1 MNILYFHA
9 NLLRNNYR
17 CDQVR
22 QRLREFIAQS
32 SIDVILISGI
42 DDTHT
47 RQLNE
52 MQEFLSEINIP
63 LISKNGSYQI
73 KDSYIAMDE
82 AGLAIQD
89 KRFFPLDGTV
99 MVIETDPILTGNYVT
114 LDLFADES
122 FADYH
127 STLDSATMVD
137 DIRKLM
143 NHKDAMNKNRFN

>member
-17 CDQVR
+17 CAQVR
-22 QRLREFIAQS
+22 QRLRDFIAQS
-32 SIDVILISGI
+32 RIDVILISGI
-42 DDTHT
+42 NDTHT
-47 RQLNE
+47 QQLEE
-52 MQEFLSEINIP
+52 MQEFLGEINIP

-73 KDSYIAMDE
+73 KDSYLTMDE
-82 AGLAIQD
+82 AGLIIQD

-99 MVIETDPILTGNYVT
+99 MVIETDPVPIGNYVT

>member
-17 CDQVR
+17 CAQVR
-22 QRLREFIAQS
+22 QRLREFISVS
-32 SIDVILISGI
+32 SIDVILISGV

-47 RQLNE
+47 QQLEE
-52 MQEFLSEINIP
+52 MQEFLSEINVP
-63 LISKNGSYQI
+63 LILKKGSYQI
-73 KDSYIAMDE
+73 KDSSVTMDE
-82 AGLAIQD
+82 AGLVIRD

-99 MVIETDPILTGNYVT
+99 MVIETEPDLSGNYVT

-143 NHKDAMNKNRFN
+143 NHKEAINKNRFN

>member
-17 CDQVR
+17 CAQVR
-22 QRLREFIAQS
+22 QRLREFISAS
-32 SIDVILISGI
+32 SIDVILISGV

-47 RQLNE
+47 QQLEE
-52 MQEFLSEINIP
+52 MQEFLSEINVP
-63 LISKNGSYQI
+63 LILKKGSYQI
-73 KDSYIAMDE
+73 KDSSVTMDE
-82 AGLAIQD
+82 AGLVIRD

-99 MVIETDPILTGNYVT
+99 MVIETEPDLSGNYVT

-143 NHKDAMNKNRFN
+143 NHKEAINKNRFN

>member
-17 CDQVR
+17 CAQVR

-82 AGLAIQD
+82 AGLTIQD

-127 STLDSATMVD
+127 STLDSAAMVD